1 MATGM
6 SEAPTTR
13 KRRFPYRTVIVLVGG
28 MAIFSFLSGGPLMP
42 DPQGPAASAA
52 PTARSSAEAAQAE
65 RLLVSVVTAAG
76 LGPVTS
82 SADVRPPLPPEMNS
96 LPRTVVRAASTRD
109 PNGIPLVA
117 ISFADAAAARA
128 SAPQLAAYLVTP
140 VNLVLVPPDAQ
151 FNLFQSGNL
160 LVILQRTPSADL
172 DSEAANT
179 LLATLQGM
187 LEEVPLPR

>member
-1 MATGM
+1 M

-28 MAIFSFLSGGPLMP
+28 MAIFSFLSGGPLVP

-52 PTARSSAEAAQAE
+52 PTARSSAEAAQVE
-65 RLLVSVVTAAG
+65 GLLVSVVTAAG

-82 SADVRPPLPPEMNS
+82 GGDVRPPLPPEMNS
-96 LPRTVVRAASTRD
+96 LPRTVVRAASGRD
-109 PNGIPLVA
+109 PIGIPLVA
-117 ISFADAAAARA
+117 ISLPDTAAAQLAA
-128 SAPQLAAYLVTP
+128 AQLAAYLAAP
-140 VNLVLVPPDAQ
+140 VNLVLVPPDAE
-151 FNLFQSGNL
+151 FSLFRSGNL

-179 LLATLQGM
+179 LLITLQGM
-187 LEEVPLPR
+187 LEEVPIPR

>member
-1 MATGM
+1 M
-6 SEAPTTR
+6 SEAPAAP
-13 KRRFPYRTVIVLVGG
+13 KRRFPYTTVAVLVGG
-28 MAIFSFLSGGPLMP
+28 MAIFSFLSGGGPTAE
-42 DPQGPAASAA
+42 PQGPAASAA

-65 RLLVSVVTAAG
+65 GLLVSIVTAAG

-109 PNGIPLVA
+109 PNGIPLIA
-117 ISFADAAAARA
+117 ISFSDAAAARA
-128 SAPQLAAYLVTP
+128 AAAQLAAYLVAP
-140 VNLVLVPPDAQ
+140 VNLVLVPPDAE
-151 FNLFQSGNL
+151 FSLFQSGNL

>member
-1 MATGM
+1 M

-13 KRRFPYRTVIVLVGG
+13 KRRFPYTTVIVLVGG
-28 MAIFSFLSGGPLMP
+28 MAIFSFLSSGPVMP

-65 RLLVSVVTAAG
+65 GLLVSVITAAG
-76 LGPVTS
+76 LGPIVG

-96 LPRTVVRAASTRD
+96 LPRTVVRAASGRA

-117 ISFADAAAARA
+117 VSFTDAATARA
-128 SAPQLAAYLVTP
+128 AASQLAAYLVAP

-151 FNLFQSGNL
+151 FSLFQSGSL
-160 LVILQRTPSADL
+160 LVIFQRTPSADL

-179 LLATLQGM
+179 LLLTLQGM